1 MENGED
7 METDD
12 IEEQYVPEGGI
23 RIGRV
28 LVILTQRYCRQKYW

>member
-23 RIGRV
+23 RIGKV
-28 LVILTQRYCRQKYW
+28 LVILIQPYCRQKYW